1 MKGWV
6 FFLAAIATA
15 SSSCPGV
22 AGAQGY
28 GVGTHSCAE
37 FAKLYTSNPSVAEDI
52 FFTWAQGFMSGLNA
66 SSWAETGTYRSIEG
80 TPSEMV
86 ALKVHIRSYCDVHPL
101 GQYVS
106 AILDVYNS
114 LPIKKENSN

>member
-6 FFLAAIATA
+6 FFLTAIATA
-15 SSSCPGV
+15 SSFHGV

-66 SSWAETGTYRSIEG
+66 SSWAEIGTYRSIEG
-80 TPSEMV
+80 TPSEMA
-86 ALKVHIRSYCDVHPL
+86 ALKIRVRSYCDVHPL
-101 GQYVS
+101 AQYVS
-106 AILDVYNS
+106 AVLDVYNS